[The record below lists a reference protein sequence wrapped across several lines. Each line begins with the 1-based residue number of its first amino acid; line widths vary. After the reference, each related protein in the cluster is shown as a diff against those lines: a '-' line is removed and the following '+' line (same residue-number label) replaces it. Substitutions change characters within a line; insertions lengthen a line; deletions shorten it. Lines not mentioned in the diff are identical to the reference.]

1 MTRVWV
7 SGWWGRW
14 GGGWRN
20 NDEKRKTGKWKN
32 LSSYQ
37 KLFPSSHLYVSCMQ
51 GQPFFGVLMDT
62 YGVGYMAL
70 EEAGPVGSMTVV
82 DSPGQE
88 VLNQLDVKASSETTS
103 VEASIEMPLS
113 TPFPGYDDSLD
124 ESRLLPEQES
134 LSRLQQEGMSLDL
147 SAF

>member
-1 MTRVWV
+1 MMRRERQEV
-7 SGWWGRW
+7 
-14 GGGWRN
+14 
-20 NDEKRKTGKWKN
+20 EKSV
-32 LSSYQ
+32 LLPE
-37 KLFPSSHLYVSCMQ
+37 LFHSRHLYVSCMQ

-70 EEAGPVGSMTVV
+70 EEAGPGGNMAVV

-113 TPFPGYDDSLD
+113 TPFPGYEDSLD
-124 ESRLLPEQES
+124 ERRLLPEQES
-134 LSRLQQEGMSLDL
+134 LSRLQQQGVSLDL

>member
-1 MTRVWV
+1 MRICKFGLLK
-7 SGWWGRW
+7 SIDYPGLSRW
-14 GGGWRN
+14 AW
-20 NDEKRKTGKWKN
+20 
-32 LSSYQ
+32 
-37 KLFPSSHLYVSCMQ
+37 
-51 GQPFFGVLMDT
+51 
-62 YGVGYMAL
+62 
-70 EEAGPVGSMTVV
+70 
-82 DSPGQE
+82 
-88 VLNQLDVKASSETTS
+88 LNQLDVKASSETTS